1 MKGGKIM
8 LQAKLLDFLFE
19 NRLNDS
25 KVWFGEHREE
35 YKEFVEAPVKE
46 LSQALLPVITGI
58 DDKIDKVHVSRI
70 YRDARFC
77 KGKSIFRENM
87 WCSYSRVKDLY
98 KALPAFYFDIS
109 ANGFEYGCGFYSAS
123 TECMNALR
131 EMILANSPLYAEAEE
146 ALKKQRTFE
155 LYGDMFKRDRYPE
168 ESEEKKKWLNRK
180 TVGVTALLTDWELIF
195 SDKLAAKVG
204 RDFKKIAPV
213 YKFILQ
219 AGEMGQK
226 LTEEKD

>member
-1 MKGGKIM
+1 M
-8 LQAKLLDFLFE
+8 LSPKLLDFLFE

-25 KVWFGEHREE
+25 KVWFTELKEE
-35 YKEFVEAPVKE
+35 YKEFVETPVKE
-46 LSQALLPVITGI
+46 LSASLLPVITGI
-58 DDKIDKVHVSRI
+58 DSRIDKVHVSRI

-109 ANGFEYGCGFYSAS
+109 SNGFEYGCGFYSAS

-131 EMILANSPLYAEAEE
+131 EMILSDSPLYANAQEAFGR
-146 ALKKQRTFE
+146 QRTFE
-155 LYGDMFKRDRYPE
+155 LYGDMFKRDRFPE
-168 ESEEKKKWLNRK
+168 ESEEKRNWLNRK
-180 TVGVTALLTDWELIF
+180 TVGVTALITDWELIF

-213 YKFILQ
+213 YEFILR
-219 AGEMGQK
+219 AGEMGK
-226 LTEEKD
+226 AAAEEKDS